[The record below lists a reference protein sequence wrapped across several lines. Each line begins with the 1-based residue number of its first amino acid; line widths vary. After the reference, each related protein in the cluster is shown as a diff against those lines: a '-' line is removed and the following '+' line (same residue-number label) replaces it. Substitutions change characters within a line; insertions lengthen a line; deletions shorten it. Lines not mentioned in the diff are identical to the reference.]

1 MRALFTMSGGTAV
14 AFVSEEGGVDNIWI
28 QPSMV
33 LEDIRLRILKGWGTL
48 GDIGEFPH
56 LWGHGLP

>member
-1 MRALFTMSGGTAV
+1 MSGGTAV